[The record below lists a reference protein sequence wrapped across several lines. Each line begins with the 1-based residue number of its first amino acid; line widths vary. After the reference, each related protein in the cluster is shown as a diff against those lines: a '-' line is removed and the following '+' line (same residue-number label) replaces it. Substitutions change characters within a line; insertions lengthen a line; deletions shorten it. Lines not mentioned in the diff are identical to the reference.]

1 MKKVYI
7 FEQGCYD
14 ALKDTPISFVFDY
27 PVNFRAMVFSAIQ
40 DT

>member
-1 MKKVYI
+1 MNKVYI

-14 ALKDTPISFVFDY
+14 VLKDTPISFVFDY
-27 PVNFRAMVFSAIQ
+27 LLDFRASAIQ